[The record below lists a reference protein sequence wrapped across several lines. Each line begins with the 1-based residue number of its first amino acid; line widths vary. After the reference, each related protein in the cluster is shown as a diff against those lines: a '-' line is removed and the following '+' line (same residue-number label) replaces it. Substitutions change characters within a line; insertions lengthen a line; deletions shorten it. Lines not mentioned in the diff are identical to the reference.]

1 MAYIRSNLDAGELWR
16 RVQLA
21 KSLLG
26 SQRVKTRTESEALM
40 ALDGVPIETILDSRE
55 EEKPHVEQAI

>member
-1 MAYIRSNLDAGELWR
+1 MAYIRSNLDADELWR

-26 SQRVKTRTESEALM
+26 SQRTHPAYVTEALM
-40 ALDGVPIETILDSRE
+40 ALDGVPIETILGSRKKE
-55 EEKPHVEQAI
+55 EDVVQGG